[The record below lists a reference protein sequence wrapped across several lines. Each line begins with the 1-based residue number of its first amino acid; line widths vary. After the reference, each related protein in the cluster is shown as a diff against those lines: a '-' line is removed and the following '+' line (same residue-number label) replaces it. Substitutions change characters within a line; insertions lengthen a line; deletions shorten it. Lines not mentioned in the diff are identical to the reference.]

1 MWLVP
6 LAESTAACGGKAL
19 GLARLIAA
27 GLPVPEGWV
36 LDDRAFRAAVGEGA
50 AGGRGAGEPGAA
62 GAPDAIGHAL
72 AAAAERIEAAELPP
86 DLLEELGACA
96 AALGVVAVRSSAT
109 IEDGAEGAAAGVFS
123 SRVAVRPDAVVPA
136 LRAVW
141 TSALAPLAVRYARR
155 RAGGGGDGDGD
166 GDGDPIA
173 IAVILQR
180 HVAGELVTIYTRPPG
195 APERD
200 EVWIQRGERLEK
212 RRRDAAD
219 PQIELAIAAERAIGA
234 DRGADVELVLAEG
247 ARAWLVQARPIV
259 HPVRRAQVP
268 PPPVLLAPLRA
279 DGRRW
284 TWDVAHNPD
293 PLSVAQ
299 AELVDLVERSG
310 AAPWS
315 MRVCAGYLYTAPREE
330 LPRPA
335 LASRAELEARVR
347 ELEARIAAV
356 LGGEDGDTSGDD
368 GSRDALESALARYL
382 AFYAIW
388 AREVVPLIAAA
399 RARAPAGPLLGARPS
414 ALEAALLAAARG
426 ELDETTVIARFSAL
440 SPAWDVAAPTFGER
454 PAVLRDAIAR
464 ARLLTDRADTP
475 PTSPALPA
483 PAAPPADADDLARA
497 GADLAERDDLW
508 FARAQRLVRRA
519 LLRRAVARGLPAEDA
534 CWLPLDELAPGRAVS
549 VLDAHRRA
557 AAARAA
563 AARAA
568 RWAMPFAIGSEAW
581 VDPSADPLVDPGA
594 DPRADPP
601 AGPPLRGAGFGG
613 RVTGR
618 VRKIAS
624 LATAAAAGRGDVLVA
639 RAVTPALAVFVTG
652 CAALVS
658 ETGGLLDHG
667 ASLARELG
675 VACVVGCRD
684 AWSLLEDGMI
694 VTVDGDAGTVI
705 VDEG

>member
-6 LAESTAACGGKAL
+6 LAESTAACGGKAH

-36 LDDRAFRAAVGEGA
+36 LDDRAFHAAVGA
-50 AGGRGAGEPGAA
+50 PGATA
-62 GAPDAIGHAL
+62 EPDAIGHAL
-72 AAAAERIEAAELPP
+72 AAAAARIEDAELPP

-123 SRVAVRPDAVVPA
+123 SRVGVRPEEVVPA
-136 LRAVW
+136 VRAVW

-155 RAGGGGDGDGD
+155 RADGGGDGDG
-166 GDGDPIA
+166 IA

-180 HVAGELVTIYTRPPG
+180 HVPGELVTIYTRPPG

-219 PQIELAIAAERAIGA
+219 PQIGLAIAAERAIGA

-268 PPPVLLAPLRA
+268 PPPVLLAPLLA

-299 AELVDLVERSG
+299 AELVAHVERSG
-310 AAPWS
+310 TAPWS

-330 LPRPA
+330 LSRPA
-335 LASRAELEARVR
+335 LASRAELDARVR
-347 ELEARIAAV
+347 ELEARIEAV
-356 LGGEDGDTSGDD
+356 LGDGDSDSDGDGGD
-368 GSRDALESALARYL
+368 ASDALEDALTRYL

-426 ELDETTVIARFSAL
+426 ELDEATVIARFAAL
-440 SPAWDVAAPTFGER
+440 SPAWDVVAPTFGER

-464 ARLLTDRADTP
+464 ARLLAGRAAATP
-475 PTSPALPA
+475 AA
-483 PAAPPADADDLARA
+483 PAAPPTPPADADDLARA

-519 LLRRAVARGLPAEDA
+519 LLRRAAALGLPAEDA
-534 CWLPLDELAPGRAVS
+534 CWLPLDEPAPGRGVS

-568 RWAMPFAIGSEAW
+568 RWAMPFIVGGE
-581 VDPSADPLVDPGA
+581 
-594 DPRADPP
+594 P
-601 AGPPLRGAGFGG
+601 AVGLPASPPLHGAGFGG

-618 VRKIAS
+618 VRKIVS
-624 LATAAAAGRGDVLVA
+624 LAAAAAAGRGDVLVA

-684 AWSLLEDGMI
+684 AWSLLDDGMI